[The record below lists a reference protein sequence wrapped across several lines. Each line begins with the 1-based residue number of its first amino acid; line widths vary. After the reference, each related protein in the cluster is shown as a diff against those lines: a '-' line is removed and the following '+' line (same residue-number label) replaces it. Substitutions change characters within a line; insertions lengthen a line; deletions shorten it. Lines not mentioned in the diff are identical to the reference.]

1 MELKEFIKQSLYDI
15 CTGISEANEMIVSE
29 LHNRPIAPRITDGK
43 ENPNQQQ
50 EIEFDIA
57 ITTSAKRKTS
67 LKGDTNVGGIIK
79 VVSAGAGGELGSEK
93 AAESVSRIK
102 FKIPF
107 VPGSANKIP
116 KN

>member
-29 LHNRPIAPRITDGK
+29 LNNRPIAPRITDGK
-43 ENPNQQQ
+43 ENPNPQR

-57 ITTSAKRKTS
+57 ITTSAKRKKN
-67 LKGDTNVGGIIK
+67 LKTEANAGGIIK
-79 VVSAGAGGELGSEK
+79 VVSAGVGGDMGSEK
-93 AAESVSRIK
+93 SAESISRIK

-107 VPGSANKIP
+107 VPGSANKIAR
-116 KN
+116 K